1 VEVLSKDLEK
11 INKLLTELDEKR
23 EEILTLTRELTRKA
37 REAIFSLH
45 RGDRERGIQS
55 LEEARRLL
63 RRILSFR
70 EGFPNIYYAGYVI
83 SAQAEYVEA
92 EMLYSI
98 LSGTALPLFEDLG
111 VEPQAYLQG
120 LGDLIGELRRSVLDE
135 LRRDNFTRAWELV
148 DLMERIFYEL
158 SKFSLP
164 EALTP
169 GLRHKVDVARAL
181 IDSTRKD
188 ILVSEKSIKLSR
200 KIDHLLSGGAGD

>member
-1 VEVLSKDLEK
+1 VEVLGKDLEK

-98 LSGTALPLFEDLG
+98 LSDTTPPSFEDLG

-120 LGDLIGELRRSVLDE
+120 LGDLIGELRRSALDE
-135 LRRDNFTRAWELV
+135 LRRDNFTRAWELA

-200 KIDHLLSGGAGD
+200 KIDHLLSGGTGD

>member
-1 VEVLSKDLEK
+1 MEVLGKDLEK

-98 LSGTALPLFEDLG
+98 LSGTAPPSFEDLG

-120 LGDLIGELRRSVLDE
+120 LGDLIGELRRSALDE

>member
-1 VEVLSKDLEK
+1 MEVLSKDLEK
-11 INKLLTELDEKR
+11 INKLLTQLDEKR

-70 EGFPNIYYAGYVI
+70 EGFPNIYYAGCVI

-98 LSGTALPLFEDLG
+98 LSGTAPPSFEDLG

-120 LGDLIGELRRSVLDE
+120 LGDLIGELRRSALDE

-188 ILVSEKSIKLSR
+188 ILVSEKSIRLSR
-200 KIDHLLSGGAGD
+200 KIDHLLSGGTGD

>member
-37 REAIFSLH
+37 REVIFSLH

-98 LSGTALPLFEDLG
+98 LSGAAPPSFEDLG

-120 LGDLIGELRRSVLDE
+120 LGDLIGELRRSALDE
-135 LRRDNFTRAWELV
+135 LRRDNFTRAWELA

-200 KIDHLLSGGAGD
+200 KIDHLLSGGRGD

>member
-98 LSGTALPLFEDLG
+98 LSGTAPPSFEDLG

-120 LGDLIGELRRSVLDE
+120 LGDLIGELRRSALDE

-188 ILVSEKSIKLSR
+188 ILVSEKSIRLSR
-200 KIDHLLSGGAGD
+200 KIDYLLSGGTGD